1 MLKFDWERSK
11 KEVRENIYAIAS
23 RMIFICS
30 GIYFAVS
37 IIICNKNNSVSDF
50 DLLSMVG
57 MFVILIVLLSIVVS
71 LEIKG
76 TCRSVLKEVTN
87 ILPSKNTIGRVI

>member
-1 MLKFDWERSK
+1 M
-11 KEVRENIYAIAS
+11 
-23 RMIFICS
+23 
-30 GIYFAVS
+30 S
-37 IIICNKNNSVSDF
+37 ISNF

-71 LEIKG
+71 LEIKE
-76 TCRSVLKEVTN
+76 TCRSILKGVAN